1 MPRGRLPLRGIRIAT
16 YDGMKKLFQ
25 TLGFGAALFA
35 LGSPGVFAQAETPTY
50 ANAEVISVDMQRRVV
65 VLRTPRGTRET
76 LVLDDLLASTSVKAG
91 DRVIVTVRGGPGRRR
106 ISAMSVVTRVPV
118 ASAPPAATPRPSARP
133 GRTDAERAESH
144 ARYSA
149 LVASISRQAQAV
161 DGLWSGFV
169 TACAVKPVS
178 NDGGGRD
185 WFGLWDGRV
194 QADYSGGQCR
204 DLHNQIVNAGEGIKK
219 AMAAAESGIEESL
232 TPGQVRDIR
241 KTHSM
246 NWDGWLLP
254 APQRRDP

>member
-1 MPRGRLPLRGIRIAT
+1 
-16 YDGMKKLFQ
+16 MKKLIH
-25 TLGFGAALFA
+25 TLGFAAAVLA
-35 LGSPGVFAQAETPTY
+35 LGAPGVFAQAETPTY
-50 ANAEVISVDMQRRVV
+50 SNAEVISVDMQRRIV

-106 ISAMSVVTRVPV
+106 ISAMSAMTTPLPVTTTR
-118 ASAPPAATPRPSARP
+118 PAATPRPSVRP
-133 GRTDAERAESH
+133 GRTDTERAESH
-144 ARYSA
+144 ARYGA
-149 LVASISRQAQAV
+149 QVASISRQAQSV
-161 DGLWSGFV
+161 DALWSGFV

-178 NDGGGRD
+178 NEGGGRD

-194 QADYSGGQCR
+194 LADYSGGQCR

-219 AMAAAESGIEESL
+219 AMAAAESGIEETL

-241 KTHSM
+241 RTYSM

>member
-1 MPRGRLPLRGIRIAT
+1 
-16 YDGMKKLFQ
+16 MKKLFQ

-65 VLRTPRGTRET
+65 VLRTPQGRRET

-106 ISAMSVVTRVPV
+106 VSAMSVMTTGVPV
-118 ASAPPAATPRPSARP
+118 ASARPVVTAMPSPRP
-133 GRTDAERAESH
+133 GRTETERTESH
-144 ARYSA
+144 ARYA
-149 LVASISRQAQAV
+149 AQVASISRQAQTV
-161 DGLWSGFV
+161 DALWSGFV

-178 NDGGGRD
+178 NEGGGRD

-194 QADYSGGQCR
+194 IADYSGGQCR
-204 DLHNQIVNAGEGIKK
+204 DLFNQLVSAGEAIKK
-219 AMAAAESGIEESL
+219 AMAAAESGIEETL
-232 TPGQVRDIR
+232 TPGEVRDIR
-241 KTHSM
+241 NTYSM

-254 APQRRDP
+254 APQRREP

>member
-1 MPRGRLPLRGIRIAT
+1 
-16 YDGMKKLFQ
+16 MKKLFQ
-25 TLGFGAALFA
+25 TYCFAAAVLA
-35 LGSPGVFAQAETPTY
+35 LGAPGVLAQAETPTY
-50 ANAEVISVDMQRRVV
+50 SNAEVISVDMQRRIV
-65 VLRTPRGTRET
+65 VLRTPQGTRET
-76 LVLDDLLASTSVKAG
+76 LVLDDLLASTGGIRAG

-106 ISAMSVVTRVPV
+106 ISAMTVMTAGPSA
-118 ASAPPAATPRPSARP
+118 ASAATPVPSPRP
-133 GRTDAERAESH
+133 GRTETERAE
-144 ARYSA
+144 ARTRYA
-149 LVASISRQAQAV
+149 AQVASISRQAQPV

-204 DLHNQIVNAGEGIKK
+204 DLFNQIVNAGEGVKK
-219 AMAAAESGIEESL
+219 AMAAAESGLEEFL

-241 KTHSM
+241 TTYAM

-254 APQRRDP
+254 APQRREP